1 LQAGSSWLVSRRW
14 KSRSFWK
21 NIGAEHERPKKANM
35 RDELERLIQKKP
47 FIPFT
52 IRMNDGRGIEVLRLD
67 DIGPLSTWA
76 VVVLAED
83 AFDILPYRNMSGI
96 TVKEPQ
102 WAQGPDTRC
111 VKVDDLFEQD
121 CIEWLKE
128 FNLYIAG
135 HVQENL
141 AWAGAAM
148 RGVTAPQHD
157 FAAGA
162 LGGLS

>member
-1 LQAGSSWLVSRRW
+1 
-14 KSRSFWK
+14 
-21 NIGAEHERPKKANM
+21 
-35 RDELERLIQKKP
+35 
-47 FIPFT
+47 
-52 IRMNDGRGIEVLRLD
+52 
-67 DIGPLSTWA
+67 
-76 VVVLAED
+76 
-83 AFDILPYRNMSGI
+83 
-96 TVKEPQ
+96 
-102 WAQGPDTRC
+102 
-111 VKVDDLFEQD
+111 VDDLFEQD